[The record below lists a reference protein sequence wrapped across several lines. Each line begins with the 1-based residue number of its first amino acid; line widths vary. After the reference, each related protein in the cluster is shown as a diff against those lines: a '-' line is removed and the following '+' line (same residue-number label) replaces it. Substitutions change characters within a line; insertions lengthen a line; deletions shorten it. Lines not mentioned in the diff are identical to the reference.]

1 MRMLNGD
8 FNVYWYHDVFTPHTV
23 RAACYGT
30 NYNSGG
36 LVPEV
41 GDVIKDFYGSLGD
54 PITVRVT
61 EVRQFGDGSVA
72 FEVRVTTVEGA
83 IDVS

>member
-8 FNVYWYHDVFTPHTV
+8 FNVYWYHDMLTPSTV

-30 NYNSGG
+30 GQNSGG

-41 GDVIKDFYGSLGD
+41 GDVINGFPGLMGE
-54 PITVRVT
+54 PIAVRVI
-61 EVRQFGDGSVA
+61 EVRQFGEDSLA
-72 FEVRVTTVEGA
+72 FDVRVTTV
-83 IDVS
+83 